1 MPDFLSTM
9 ADASRARVRDA
20 KRRVSESSLLAEA
33 LAAPPPSAFV
43 LGEHGFD
50 VVAEIKPRSPAGAA
64 MGQDRGRTA
73 TDRAGAYERGGACA
87 ISVLTE
93 PSAFAGSLELLRD
106 VGRRATLPVM
116 RKDFLVDPYQVVEA
130 RALAASG
137 VLLIAPLLEG
147 RLLSEMIAT
156 AAATRLFVVLE
167 VFDAR
172 DVERA
177 VRALAGAPEPALLGV
192 NARNLATL
200 TIDAGCHAALAA
212 LVPPHVAR
220 LAESGIETPDDAA
233 RVARLGYRA
242 ALVGSALMRS
252 ADPGALVAGMIA
264 AGRANALA
272 RETAS

>member
-1 MPDFLSTM
+1 MPDFLSAM
-9 ADASRARVRDA
+9 ADASRERVREA
-20 KRRVSESSLLAEA
+20 KRRMSESSLLAET
-33 LAAPPPSAFV
+33 LAAPPPRALV
-43 LGEHGFD
+43 LGEQAFD
-50 VVAEIKPRSPAGAA
+50 VVAEIKPRSPSGATT
-64 MGQDRGRTA
+64 GHDSGGTA
-73 TDRAGAYERGGACA
+73 PVRASAYERGGACA

-106 VGRRATLPVM
+106 VGRRTALPAM

-130 RALAASG
+130 RAFAASG

-156 AAATRLFVVLE
+156 AAVTRLFVLLE
-167 VFDAR
+167 VFDER
-172 DVERA
+172 DLERA
-177 VRALAGAPEPALLGV
+177 VRALEGAPEPALVGV

-200 TIDAGCHAALAA
+200 AVDVGRHAALAA
-212 LVPPHVAR
+212 LAPPHMTRV
-220 LAESGIETPDDAA
+220 AESGIETPDDAA
-233 RVARLGYRA
+233 RVARLGYSA

-264 AGRANALA
+264 AGRSNALT